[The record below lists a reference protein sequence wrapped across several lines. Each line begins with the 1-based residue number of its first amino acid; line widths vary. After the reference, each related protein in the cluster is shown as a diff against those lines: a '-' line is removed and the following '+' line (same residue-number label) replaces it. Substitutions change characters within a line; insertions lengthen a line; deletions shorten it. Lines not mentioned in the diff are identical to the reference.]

1 MSALAMTLYG
11 RFKYLCSL
19 YFSSLF
25 LCERLFFY
33 KQKPD
38 FDQRIY
44 SQNKAI
50 LMSSYVVGDICPVS
64 TRRGGGSR
72 FSSSL

>member
-1 MSALAMTLYG
+1 MLALAMALYG

-38 FDQRIY
+38 FDERKH
-44 SQNKAI
+44 SKNKAI
-50 LMSSYVVGDICPVS
+50 LMSSYVVGELCPVV
-64 TRRGGGSR
+64 TGCRRPSPCY
-72 FSSSL
+72 